1 MKKILLVLSL
11 VLFVFLY
18 FDKDYFVI
26 PKEAIRFR
34 VISNSNSP
42 EDILMKQKTSME
54 VMKIFKNYESND
66 INDTRKEILSNI
78 ENINIKVKKLFEENN
93 YDKGITVNYGINEFP
108 EKIYKGIRYN
118 AGNYESLVI
127 KIGEAKG
134 NNYWCV
140 LFPPLCLIDEEIE
153 EVEYKSKI
161 VELFSKYFWCKN

>member
-1 MKKILLVLSL
+1 MLNL
-11 VLFVFLY
+11 
-18 FDKDYFVI
+18 
-26 PKEAIRFR
+26 
-34 VISNSNSP
+34 
-42 EDILMKQKTSME
+42 
-54 VMKIFKNYESND
+54 KNC
-66 INDTRKEILSNI
+66 KW
-78 ENINIKVKKLFEENN
+78 
-93 YDKGITVNYGINEFP
+93 NEFP